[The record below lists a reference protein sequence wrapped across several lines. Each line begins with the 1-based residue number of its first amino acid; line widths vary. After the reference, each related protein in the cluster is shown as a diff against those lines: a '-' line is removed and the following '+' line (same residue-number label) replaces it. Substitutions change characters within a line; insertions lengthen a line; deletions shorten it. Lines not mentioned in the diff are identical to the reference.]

1 MEILDAN
8 PSPKPRKNSIGKV
21 ILVNFC
27 LLIVYLP
34 IGLAAGGDVGEAIA
48 LWLLLIQICF
58 NLFAGFVM
66 LFFRDSRSIAI
77 GMMLSGFLIGI
88 VGFGT
93 CVGMFAVSEAWGG
106 K

>member
-1 MEILDAN
+1 MDILDAN

-34 IGLAAGGDVGEAIA
+34 IGLVTGATGGSIAIS
-48 LWLLLIQICF
+48 LLMIQICF
-58 NLFAGFVM
+58 NLLAGFVM

-88 VGFGT
+88 VAFGT
-93 CVGMFAVSEAWGG
+93 CVGIFAVSEAWGG

>member
-1 MEILDAN
+1 MDILDAN

-21 ILVNFC
+21 ILINFC

-34 IGLAAGGDVGEAIA
+34 IGLAIGETGGSIAIS
-48 LWLLLIQICF
+48 LLMIQICF

-66 LFFRDSRSIAI
+66 LFFKDSRSTAI

-88 VGFGT
+88 VAFGT
-93 CVGMFAVSEAWGG
+93 CVGIFAVSEAWGG